1 MKMLNVGELKYI
13 FLCLCLFF
21 VFLFSFYF
29 IWKNTFYLSF
39 LGKFTKTEETSV
51 SVVSNLSKQV
61 HFLVHTRVWYKS
73 VVFLIDQVLLII
85 TNQGAAVQLKCLQ
98 QFEDEFIV
106 LFSNHPPSEIA
117 LLIRIGF
124 QVNVLQIWFISP
136 LCSLFVK
143 GQKIKDKV
151 NNLFFKFPCFLYHC
165 WTVPYLPHNIHVN
178 IISTHI

>member
-106 LFSNHPPSEIA
+106 LFSNHPPPPKLHSSLE
-117 LLIRIGF
+117 LVFRWMFCKFGLF
-124 QVNVLQIWFISP
+124 PLYVLFLS
-136 LCSLFVK
+136 K
-143 GQKIKDKV
+143 GRK
-151 NNLFFKFPCFLYHC
+151 
-165 WTVPYLPHNIHVN
+165 
-178 IISTHI
+178 